1 MKVRPAGL
9 DRNIRSATGD
19 VSLLS
24 EMFGRNVD
32 GQFVLV
38 TGGAGFIGHQIAL
51 RLHALGGC
59 VCVVDDLSTGVRARL
74 PQASDRFRFIEGSV
88 LDRSVLAQLPDNL
101 ALVIHLASV
110 VGMRRVHADP
120 AYALRV
126 SDEGTRDVLSATAGA
141 PAVLMSSSA
150 VYGRTPLEVSRETDT
165 VSWDGAL
172 DYDGGTPGYACGKLA
187 LERHGAQA
195 RQSGRRQMTLRPFN
209 VVGPGQ
215 LGSYGMVLPQ
225 FATAA
230 LANQP
235 LRVFDDGL
243 QVRSF
248 IHAPTFVDCLIQLAA
263 SDRAWASDQPAINVG
278 APRATTILDLAR
290 TVIAEAGSQSRIE
303 FEPFEASY
311 PGKKD
316 VRHRFPSTEHMES
329 LLGPVAWPTVP
340 EIVRDVLRSL
350 GPVSLVPGDSRAMRT
365 SLPLKLTE

>member
-1 MKVRPAGL
+1 MRVT
-9 DRNIRSATGD
+9 TGD
-19 VSLLS
+19 IVEPS
-24 EMFGRNVD
+24 EVFGRDVD

-51 RLHALGGC
+51 RLLALGAR

-74 PQASDRFRFIEGSV
+74 PEPSSRFHFIEGSV
-88 LDRSVLAQLPDNL
+88 LDRSVLARLPDNL

-110 VGMRRVHADP
+110 VGMRRVHADH

-126 SDEGTRDVLSATAGA
+126 SDQGTQNVLLATGRT
-141 PAVLMSSSA
+141 PVLLMSSSA
-150 VYGRTPLEVSRETDT
+150 VYGRTPREISHETDA

-195 RQSGRRQMTLRPFN
+195 RQTGRRQMTIRPFN

-215 LGSYGMVLPQ
+215 LGDYGMVLPR
-225 FATAA
+225 FINAA
-230 LANQP
+230 LAGEP

-243 QVRSF
+243 QTRSF
-248 IHAPTFVDCLIQLAA
+248 IHAPTFVDCLIGLAS
-263 SDRAWASDQPAINVG
+263 SDRAWMSELPAINVG

-290 TVIAEAGSQSRIE
+290 IVIAESGSRSQIV
-303 FEPFEASY
+303 FEPFEATY
-311 PGKKD
+311 PGKRD

-329 LLGPVAWPTVP
+329 ILGPVEWPSAP

-350 GPVSLVPGDSRAMRT
+350 GT
-365 SLPLKLTE
+365 SPPDRRVLPSVGA